1 MNWWTEHRRNM
12 AQVRE
17 SGKFD
22 RVGVAFKP
30 FGGEPMICGVR
41 DNKVTIL

>member
-1 MNWWTEHRRNM
+1 M

-17 SGKFD
+17 SGKYD

-30 FGGEPMICGVR
+30 FGGEPMICAVKEG
-41 DNKVTIL
+41 KVTIL